1 MNSNNTI
8 DSSAASGPADPGG
21 ACEAANTDNSKQTPR
36 SVRILREIV
45 DWIKIFITAAAIAWF
60 CNHVLIM
67 NTVVPSGS
75 MEDTIPKPSRI
86 ISLRV
91 SYWFS
96 DPERGDVILFDPPD
110 GSEYCYVKRVIGLP
124 GETILIRDG
133 RVYIDGAER
142 PLEEH
147 YLKEA
152 PLGDFGPYE
161 VPEGCYFVLGDNRND
176 SSDSRYWNNPYV
188 PRENIYAKAV
198 IGYWPRI
205 FLIH

>member
-1 MNSNNTI
+1 MNENNETQPLDKTTRVMYILLEII
-8 DSSAASGPADPGG
+8 DWL
-21 ACEAANTDNSKQTPR
+21 K
-36 SVRILREIV
+36 VI
-45 DWIKIFITAAAIAWF
+45 ITAIIIAWL
-60 CNHVLIM
+60 CNHFLIM

-86 ISLRV
+86 ISLRF

-96 DPERGDVILFDPPD
+96 DPDRGDVILFDPPD
-110 GSEYCYVKRVIGLP
+110 GGEYCYVKRVIGLP
-124 GETILIRDG
+124 GETIVIRDG
-133 RVYIDGAER
+133 RVYINDAEI

-161 VPEGCYFVLGDNRND
+161 VPEGCYFVLGDNRNN
-176 SSDSRYWNNPYV
+176 SSDSRYWITPYV
-188 PRENIYAKAV
+188 PRENIHAKAV

-205 FLIH
+205 FLIK